1 MGGGAAYTRGHMG
14 VTFQHRRLPSG
25 MTIVAETSPDAHSAA
40 VGFFVRTGARDE
52 ASASMGVSHFLE
64 HMMFKGTARRS
75 ADDVN
80 RDFDAIGAKYN
91 AYTTSEMT
99 CFHAQTLPERLFEAT
114 DILADIL
121 RPALRQEDFDTEKNV
136 ILEEI
141 AMYKDNPFWVLY
153 EETIARR
160 YGRHPLA
167 HRVLGTTET
176 VGALTRDAMQRYFD
190 SRYSADNTVVALAG
204 KLDFDSCVDHV
215 SRLCEGWAAT
225 RPARDAAAPAAPAN
239 ERFTLRDAKAGR
251 AYWLRL
257 APAPSLA
264 DPSRYAAMMLS
275 LVLGGPD
282 SSRLHWALIEE
293 GLADEAQSGYDPHDG
308 CGDFYVYFS
317 CDPERVA
324 QVEAVVER
332 ELAGLMAS
340 LTEDDLVRLR
350 NKLATSVTL
359 AGERPAGR
367 MQRIGRLWTYLRQH
381 LTLEEELAAIN
392 AVTLDDLR
400 AVHAAYPFSPCTT
413 GVLSPASPQGAGG

>member
-1 MGGGAAYTRGHMG
+1 MSVQFH
-14 VTFQHRRLPSG
+14 HRRLPNG
-25 MTIVAETSPDAHSAA
+25 MSVVAETSRDAHSAA

-52 ASASMGVSHFLE
+52 APPLMGVSHFLE

-91 AYTTSEMT
+91 AYTTAELT
-99 CFHAQTLPERLFEAT
+99 CFHAQTLPERLDDAT

-121 RPALRQEDFDTEKNV
+121 RPALRGDDFDTEKNV

-176 VGALTRDAMQRYFD
+176 VGSLARDQMQAYFD
-190 SRYSADNTVVALAG
+190 SRYSADNTVIALAG
-204 KLDFDSCVDHV
+204 RLDFDACVAHV
-215 SRLCEGWAAT
+215 ERLCGAWRAT
-225 RPARDAAAPAAPAN
+225 TPSRDASTPAPPSE
-239 ERFTLRDAKAGR
+239 ERFTLHDAKAGR

-264 DPSRYAAMMLS
+264 DPRRYAAMMLA

-282 SSRLHWALIEE
+282 SSRMHWALIEE
-293 GLADEAQSGYDPHDG
+293 GLADEAQAGYDPHDG
-308 CGDFYVYFS
+308 CGDFYVFFS

-332 ELAGLMAS
+332 ELAGLIAS
-340 LTEDDLVRLR
+340 LTEDDLMRLR

-359 AGERPAGR
+359 AGERPSGR
-367 MQRIGRLWTYLRQH
+367 MQRIGRLWTYLRAH
-381 LTLEEELAAIN
+381 ITLEDELAAIN

-400 AVHAAYPFSPCTT
+400 AVHAAYPLRPSMT
-413 GVLSPASPQGAGG
+413 GLLTPSQG